1 MQKLTFYYR
10 HERQSWTSPTLPTPE
25 LVKKQSWH
33 ECDFFLYKCRR
44 ITSILEF
51 EVEWR
56 HVTQK
61 RAKSVGLKTWMNHLT
76 VIEFSEIL
84 SCQNSAVSSKSSLL
98 WDWNS
103 NASCL
108 SESTVAIALRC
119 TVPDLSMR
127 KKWKWPLQFAYSWTK
142 SEHEKRIRRLTWS
155 GRSVLSDIGQPLL
168 RRNAGILTF
177 ATL

>member
-1 MQKLTFYYR
+1 MQKLTFR
-10 HERQSWTSPTLPTPE
+10 HERQSWTLPTSPNFKE
-25 LVKKQSWH
+25 LLKKQSWH
-33 ECDFFLYKCRR
+33 KCDFCLDKCRR

-51 EVEWR
+51 EVKWR
-56 HVTQK
+56 HVIQK
-61 RAKSVGLKTWMNHLT
+61 KSKECLKTWMNHLT

>member
-1 MQKLTFYYR
+1 MKGKAEHYQRRQISKNCSRNKAGINVTFAR
-10 HERQSWTSPTLPTPE
+10 T
-25 LVKKQSWH
+25 
-33 ECDFFLYKCRR
+33 
-44 ITSILEF
+44 ITSLLEF

-56 HVTQK
+56 QVTQK

-103 NASCL
+103 NASFL

-168 RRNAGILTF
+168 CRNAGVLTF